1 MRVIRR
7 RGRRDPD
14 QMTLIEHLEELRS
27 RLIIAV
33 LAIAVLSIVGF
44 VFFNQIFALLLRPYC
59 EALKN
64 IPRAAVPAQLL
75 ENLQRGESCQ
85 LFFTSP
91 VDPFLTR
98 MKIGFFSGF
107 LLALPVILWQLW
119 RFVTPGLTQRERK
132 LAVPFVASSVV
143 LFAAGAFF
151 AMLIIP
157 RGLSFLFSFGGEFLT
172 PLLTAD
178 RYLSFLI
185 VLVLVFGV
193 SFEFPLILVF
203 LAGARV
209 ITSAQLRRAR
219 RYAYFGLA
227 VFAMVATPTGDPYTM
242 LVMWV
247 PLLLFYE
254 AAIWAARAFKR

>member
-44 VFFNQIFALLLRPYC
+44 VFFNQIFALLLQPYC

-98 MKIGFFSGF
+98 F
-107 LLALPVILWQLW
+107 LLALPVTLWQLW

-209 ITSAQLRRAR
+209 ITSAQRRRAR